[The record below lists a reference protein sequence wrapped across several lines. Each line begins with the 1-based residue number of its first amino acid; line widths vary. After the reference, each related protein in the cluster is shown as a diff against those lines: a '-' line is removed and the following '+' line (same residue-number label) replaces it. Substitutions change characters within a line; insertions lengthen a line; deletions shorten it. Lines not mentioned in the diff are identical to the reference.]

1 MTRGSDAPR
10 RAHSE
15 TYPDSAILPHAQ
27 AIWPRRKTPPRF
39 FGSSNLMKLCAS
51 RPLCSFLDSRLNTFN
66 DDTLIDIVRIE
77 GVSSDRTRCEGSP
90 DDTSGHPM
98 ATPLAPRSRYNSSR
112 SSALPPSRG
121 HMHFCSAAWKGVR
134 HSLLVGVV
142 PMRPLTSC
150 SLRVETRKNLPLRCP
165 HREVARPE
173 ARSTPPCTLVLPVQ
187 ITLPHGPAG
196 RTLPRMVRIRTARHE
211 HH

>member
-1 MTRGSDAPR
+1 M
-10 RAHSE
+10 
-15 TYPDSAILPHAQ
+15 
-27 AIWPRRKTPPRF
+27 
-39 FGSSNLMKLCAS
+39 
-51 RPLCSFLDSRLNTFN
+51 
-66 DDTLIDIVRIE
+66 RIE

-173 ARSTPPCTLVLPVQ
+173 ARSTPPCTLVAGANHIAAWPRRPDAAPNGPH
-187 ITLPHGPAG
+187 PHGAPRAPLAAG
-196 RTLPRMVRIRTARHE
+196 PPTLKGIERDGAGDGDRAREGDDADHCHCGKQRTAEVSKRVARRG
-211 HH
+211 